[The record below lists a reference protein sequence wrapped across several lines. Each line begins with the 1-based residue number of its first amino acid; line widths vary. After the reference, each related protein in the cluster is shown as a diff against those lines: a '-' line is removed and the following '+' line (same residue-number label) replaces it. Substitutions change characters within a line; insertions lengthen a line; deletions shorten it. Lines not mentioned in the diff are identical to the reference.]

1 MPVAGQYFSFPAINA
16 PASGVFSFKSGTP
29 TVIFSIPAQDRLLD
43 VSELKL
49 VGDLII
55 KDAAGTAIVDKANLS
70 DSQGAN
76 VSKATS
82 TNIPPLTGVQG
93 SISKVVL
100 QSKKTRQEIAQIVNY
115 PDYLATR
122 QAYLHNKTDFRT
134 IPNNKT
140 LASGTDALY
149 MSRRMTLSS
158 DGGKPFSTRLQAVP
172 LLSGQDL
179 HLGTDR
185 LGGLIV
191 TLHLAPDDQFLCS
204 YFRSVGGGQ
213 GDADPTGARYELS
226 DLKLEG
232 RYLVPTPAEDKAYP
246 DTLAMSSRLSLL
258 GDLVSS
264 VDSQV
269 YTPQVSAVQSFV
281 GMYQTQTQENN
292 ILRCS
297 EDFKLPVGVENFRQ
311 YRDGILHPF
320 KYAIESQ
327 PSFRSTVENGTGA
340 FDSNTLGQKCW
351 GIGSSEIQKVFERSL
366 FSGREMAH
374 VLVGLPE
381 LSESLDAEFDTR
393 TGATPAT
400 DGVGLN
406 LATAPLGLASDQTFN
421 IEGQSESYR
430 NRDYQIKLVSGVG
443 TGSAL
448 LPADFSTVSYLQREF
463 VPHTE
468 LLDTRTLMK
477 EM

>member
-43 VSELKL
+43 VGELKL
-49 VGDLII
+49 VGNLKI
-55 KDAAGTAIVDKANLS
+55 KDSGGTLITDKANIS
-70 DSQGAN
+70 DSQGAAI
-76 VSKATS
+76 SKATS
-82 TNIPPLTGVQG
+82 TNISPLTGVQG

-115 PDYLATR
+115 PDYLAVR
-122 QAYLHNKTDFRT
+122 QAYLHNKVDFRT
-134 IPNNKT
+134 MPNNKT
-140 LASGTDALY
+140 LASGADALY

-158 DGGKPFSTRLQAVP
+158 DGGKPFSTALQAVP
-172 LLSGQDL
+172 LLTGQNL
-179 HLGTDR
+179 HLGEDR
-185 LGGLIV
+185 MGGLII

-204 YFRSVGGGQ
+204 YFRSVGAGQ
-213 GDADPTGARYELS
+213 GNGNPTGASYELA
-226 DLKLEG
+226 DLQLEG
-232 RYLVPTPAEDKAYP
+232 RYLVPSPQDISSYP
-246 DTLAMSSRLSLL
+246 GTLGMASRLSLL

-269 YTPQVSAVQSFV
+269 YTPQVGAVQAFV

-297 EDFKLPVGVENFRQ
+297 EDFKLPVGVENYRQ
-311 YRDGILHPF
+311 YKDGILHPF
-320 KYAIESQ
+320 KYPIESK
-327 PSFRSTVENGTGA
+327 PSFRSSVENGTGA
-340 FDSNTLGQKCW
+340 LDSSSLVSKCH
-351 GIGSSEIQKVFERSL
+351 GFGSAEIQKVFERSL

-381 LSESLDAEFDTR
+381 LSESIDAEYDTR
-393 TGATPAT
+393 TGGTPGT

-406 LATAPLGLASDQTFN
+406 LAVAPLGLSADQTFN
-421 IEGQSESYR
+421 IEGQSQSYM

-443 TGSAL
+443 TGNAL
-448 LPADFSTVSYLQREF
+448 LPPDFSSVSYLQREF

-468 LLDTRTLMK
+468 LLDTKT
-477 EM
+477 